1 MSSRSTPQVSGL
13 PRPAQR
19 CSDQP
24 AAVTIRGPNP
34 CCFLPLESVL
44 NIVQVLYFECWLV
57 GKGCG
62 CGRFRS
68 FFRIFTLSSVGR
80 YSQPGQVPRNQ
91 LFLCRHSADIHVS
104 LSAPIE
110 GREGCVLAPPNL
122 SNLVK
127 RNPSRVRLCSLML
140 SSGFNELWLV
150 PASLTRPST
159 EQE

>member
-1 MSSRSTPQVSGL
+1 VSSRSTPQVSGL

-80 YSQPGQVPRNQ
+80 YSQPGLGRRN
-91 LFLCRHSADIHVS
+91 LTCLWRHFADIAS
-104 LSAPIE
+104 RGARQLKDAKERAQLSQVHEAKITP
-110 GREGCVLAPPNL
+110 RAASPLTHLAEI
-122 SNLVK
+122 K
-127 RNPSRVRLCSLML
+127 
-140 SSGFNELWLV
+140 ELRFCY
-150 PASLTRPST
+150 RPCRRF
-159 EQE
+159 